1 LVSLVLVS
9 HSAALAEGVAEL
21 AREMGGEEVAIAAA
35 GGLDD
40 GAIGTDA
47 ARVMMAVEEVRS
59 ADGVLVL
66 MDLGS
71 ALMSAEMALEM
82 LDPDGG
88 PVVMSAAPLV
98 EGAVAAAARARGGA
112 DLEEV
117 AREARGALAMKT
129 SQLGEEDGAGD
140 AGGAVEVAA
149 DALEARFPVANELG
163 LHARPAGRI
172 VSAVGGLDAQV
183 TLESGGRSADA
194 RSLTAIAVLA
204 VRQGAELVAHASGP
218 DAQRALDAL
227 AALAAENWGDDD
239 GASGPALAA
248 TASAPAD
255 APAAAADSTPD
266 RLRGA
271 GASPGIALGPARH
284 LETVE
289 PEVAEA
295 PSGSPAEEK
304 ARLAAARDAVREDL
318 VAAGRALSGPEATRT
333 GCCSTTRRS

>member
-1 LVSLVLVS
+1 
-9 HSAALAEGVAEL
+9 
-21 AREMGGEEVAIAAA
+21 MGGEEVAIAAA

-40 GAIGTDA
+40 GATGTDA
-47 ARVMMAVEEVRS
+47 ARVMLAVEEVRS
-59 ADGVLVL
+59 PDGVLVL

-129 SQLGEEDGAGD
+129 SQLGEEDAED
-140 AGGAVEVAA
+140 AGGPVEVAA
-149 DALEARFPVANELG
+149 GALEARLPVANRLG

-172 VSAVGGLDAQV
+172 VSAVG
-183 TLESGGRSADA
+183 
-194 RSLTAIAVLA
+194 
-204 VRQGAELVAHASGP
+204 GP

-227 AALAAENWGDDD
+227 AALAAENWGDEDD
-239 GASGPALAA
+239 A
-248 TASAPAD
+248 APAPTPEPAV
-255 APAAAADSTPD
+255 APAADASSPD

-271 GASPGIALGPARH
+271 GASPGIVLGPARR

-289 PEVAEA
+289 PEVAEEPA
-295 PSGSPAEEK
+295 GSPVEEQ
-304 ARLAAARDAVREDL
+304 ARL
-318 VAAGRALSGPEATRT
+318 
-333 GCCSTTRRS
+333 